1 VKDLERSDYQL
12 VVIAEGES
20 GEVRNFIMLMS
31 QQITPQV
38 L

>member
-1 VKDLERSDYQL
+1 MKDLEHSDYQL

-20 GEVRNFIMLMS
+20 SEVRNFIVLMS